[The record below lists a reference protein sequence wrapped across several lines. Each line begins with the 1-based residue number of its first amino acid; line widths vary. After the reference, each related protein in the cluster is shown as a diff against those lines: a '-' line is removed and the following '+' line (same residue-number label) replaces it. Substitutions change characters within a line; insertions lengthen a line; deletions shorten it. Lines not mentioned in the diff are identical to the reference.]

1 MFEERLKDFAVAEE
15 LVSNLRIFFN
25 MNESI
30 ILRKWWR

>member
-15 LVSNLRIFFN
+15 LVSNLGIFFY